1 MGNRKARWFKLFGGI
16 LVSAFLLAILIAAVL
31 YLRLS
36 TVIQSLPTN
45 DEDFSDRR
53 PQV

>member
-16 LVSAFLLAILIAAVL
+16 LVSVFLLAILIAAVL

-36 TVIQSLPTN
+36 TVIQSLRRMTRT
-45 DEDFSDRR
+45 SLYRR